1 MLQVLV
7 SIGTVFVNT
16 VTYGVRSAAVGAG
29 VSQHI
34 NTYSTVWH
42 ENLMVI

>member
-1 MLQVLV
+1 M
-7 SIGTVFVNT
+7 VFVNP

-29 VSQHI
+29 VSHDI

-42 ENLMVI
+42 DNLMVI